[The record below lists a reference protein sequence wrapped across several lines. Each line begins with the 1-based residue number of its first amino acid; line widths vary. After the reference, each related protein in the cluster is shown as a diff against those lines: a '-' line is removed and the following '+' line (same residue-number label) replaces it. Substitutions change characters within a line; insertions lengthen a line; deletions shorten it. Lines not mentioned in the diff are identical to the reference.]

1 MLNNVIGEKPIV
13 DRYHCFP
20 QHTVGPGWT
29 RWAHILLWVGSNPTY
44 GTVYVAQLVRVLGC
58 DSRGRGFNS
67 HHTPKYALVVE
78 LVDTAVLEA
87 VALRL
92 RVRVS
97 PEVQLPT

>member
-1 MLNNVIGEKPIV
+1 MHKVYMHWPEIYSCNVDALSRPPHLRSGVLYGVCSSIG
-13 DRYHCFP
+13 
-20 QHTVGPGWT
+20 
-29 RWAHILLWVGSNPTY
+29 
-44 GTVYVAQLVRVLGC
+44 RVPGC
-58 DSRGRGFNS
+58 DSGGS
-67 HHTPKYALVVE
+67 GIVTHHSPKYALVVE